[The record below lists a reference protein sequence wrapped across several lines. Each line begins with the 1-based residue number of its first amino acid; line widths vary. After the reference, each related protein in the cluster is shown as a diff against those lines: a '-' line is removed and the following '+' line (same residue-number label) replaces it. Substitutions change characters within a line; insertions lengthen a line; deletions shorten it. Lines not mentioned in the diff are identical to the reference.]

1 MYLYMILG
9 RDLKGWALH
18 FDVPTVKSLY
28 LRADAYGTTTFNG
41 NQSYLLP
48 GTEHSDHEQDCQNKE
63 PKPFTTSHF
72 RLCYCTRLK

>member
-1 MYLYMILG
+1 MILG

-48 GTEHSDHEQDCQNKE
+48 GTEHSNHEQGCQN
-63 PKPFTTSHF
+63 
-72 RLCYCTRLK
+72 